1 MTWKTSSSTIESW
14 KHNRYRCPWFLSVP
28 AFYLEQRL
36 WPWNSNST
44 FFCTGPYR
52 HRHRCMRA
60 ALTLTCS
67 RVRLKQKAVGQQIS
81 CLWRQLI
88 VGKKAKL
95 WIGSF
100 IWREMK
106 GSSSRSF
113 VLRSR
118 FPVQCPKSARFQSY
132 PVDVSTFEREL
143 SVSYIIP
150 PDTNEEYLIMQSF
163 RESDHIDPN
172 NCSTSHLRVL
182 CSYPNDVSILE
193 ENRSHE

>member
-44 FFCTGPYR
+44 FFCTGRYR
-52 HRHRCMRA
+52 RRHRCMLA
-60 ALTLTCS
+60 VLTLTCI
-67 RVRLKQKAVGQQIS
+67 RVRLKQKAVGQQNIS

-88 VGKKAKL
+88 VGKKAEL

-118 FPVQCPKSARFQSY
+118 FPVQCPKSARFQSC

-150 PDTNEEYLIMQSF
+150 PDTNDEYFIMKVIILIQITV
-163 RESDHIDPN
+163 D
-172 NCSTSHLRVL
+172 STSHLRVL
-182 CSYPNDVSILE
+182 SLRHLNFE
-193 ENRSHE
+193 RE